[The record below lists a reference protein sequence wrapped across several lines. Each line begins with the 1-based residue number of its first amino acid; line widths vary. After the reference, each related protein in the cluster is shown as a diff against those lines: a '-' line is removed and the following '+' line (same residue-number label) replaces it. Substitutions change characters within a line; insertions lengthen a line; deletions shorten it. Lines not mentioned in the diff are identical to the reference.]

1 MPEKT
6 FVVAAVIF
14 ECKQGIPIIS
24 VSFLHDNI
32 KFLL

>member
-1 MPEKT
+1 MPEKQ
-6 FVVAAVIF
+6 VVVTAIIF

-32 KFLL
+32 EFLL